1 MTPTACAKEMLP
13 YAGPLHTAPNGKRG
27 YLYMGFELDG
37 NGKSILR
44 DLERRTP
51 LIVQQELYFDEEM
64 PEMPCVYILS
74 SGGPNVDGDRYEQHF
89 VVRRDAF
96 AHVSTGAAT
105 KLAEMRR
112 NYSGL
117 VQRFDLEAG
126 AYLEYLPEPIIP
138 CRHTRYH
145 VDTTIRIDPTATLFY
160 AEIYLSGRRYFGEG
174 ERFCYDISVGQDA
187 GRTARR
193 RTALSGKIHHPT
205 RPHITG
211 RARRDER
218 LRHLRERCR
227 ADAARQG
234 RVPLRTDEGL
244 HRPRTSSGRR
254 RYTVAERLWAELQG
268 ARRRHRHRE
277 TACTQFLQRCTPL
290 RQGSPPTGRISVE
303 DINPTVTHTIQEN
316 NYLTNKKW
324 KHKRLR
330 RWKHPAKI
338 HSISLQGC
346 CAAQGR

>member
-1 MTPTACAKEMLP
+1 
-13 YAGPLHTAPNGKRG
+13 
-27 YLYMGFELDG
+27 MGFELDG

-174 ERFCYDISVGQDA
+174 ERFCYDILSVKTQAERPDA
-187 GRTARR
+187 APLFQEKFIIRPDRTSPEGLGAMNGYDIFANAVVLTPPDKAECLYE
-193 RTALSGKIHHPT
+193 RTKAFI
-205 RPHITG
+205 
-211 RARRDER
+211 D
-218 LRHLRERCR
+218 RERR
-227 ADAARQG
+227 LAAGVTRLPNG
-234 RVPLRTDEGL
+234 CGL
-244 HRPRTSSGRR
+244 SYKVLGDDTG
-254 RYTVAERLWAELQG
+254 TV
-268 ARRRHRHRE
+268 
-277 TACTQFLQRCTPL
+277 
-290 RQGSPPTGRISVE
+290 
-303 DINPTVTHTIQEN
+303 
-316 NYLTNKKW
+316 
-324 KHKRLR
+324 KRLVRNFCSDVR
-330 RWKHPAKI
+330 RCVK
-338 HSISLQGC
+338 
-346 CAAQGR
+346 GRPLPEEFPWRI

>member
-174 ERFCYDISVGQDA
+174 ERFCYDILSVKTQAERPDA
-187 GRTARR
+187 APLFQEKFIIRPDRTSPEGLSAMNGYDIFANAVVLTPPDKAECLYE
-193 RTALSGKIHHPT
+193 RTKAFI
-205 RPHITG
+205 
-211 RARRDER
+211 D
-218 LRHLRERCR
+218 RERR
-227 ADAARQG
+227 LAAGVTRLPNG
-234 RVPLRTDEGL
+234 CGL
-244 HRPRTSSGRR
+244 SYKVLGDDTG
-254 RYTVAERLWAELQG
+254 TV
-268 ARRRHRHRE
+268 
-277 TACTQFLQRCTPL
+277 
-290 RQGSPPTGRISVE
+290 
-303 DINPTVTHTIQEN
+303 
-316 NYLTNKKW
+316 
-324 KHKRLR
+324 KRLVRNFCSDVR
-330 RWKHPAKI
+330 RCVK
-338 HSISLQGC
+338 
-346 CAAQGR
+346 GRPLPEEFPWRI

>member
-1 MTPTACAKEMLP
+1 MTPTACAKEMRP
-13 YAGPLHTAPNGKRG
+13 YAGPLHTAPTGKRG

-37 NGKSILR
+37 DGKSILR

-51 LIVQQELYFDEEM
+51 LIVQQELYFDEAM

-117 VQRFDLEAG
+117 VQRFDLEAD

-160 AEIYLSGRRYFGEG
+160 AEIYLSGRRYFGAG
-174 ERFCYDISVGQDA
+174 ERFCYDILSVKTRAERPDETPLFQEKFIVRPDRVSPEGLGAMNGYDIFA
-187 GRTARR
+187 NAVVLTPPDKAESLYERTKAFIDRESRTAAGVTRLPNGCG
-193 RTALSGKIHHPT
+193 LSYKVLGDD
-205 RPHITG
+205 TG
-211 RARRDER
+211 
-218 LRHLRERCR
+218 
-227 ADAARQG
+227 
-234 RVPLRTDEGL
+234 
-244 HRPRTSSGRR
+244 
-254 RYTVAERLWAELQG
+254 TV
-268 ARRRHRHRE
+268 
-277 TACTQFLQRCTPL
+277 
-290 RQGSPPTGRISVE
+290 
-303 DINPTVTHTIQEN
+303 
-316 NYLTNKKW
+316 
-324 KHKRLR
+324 KRLVR
-330 RWKHPAKI
+330 NFCSDVRLCVK
-338 HSISLQGC
+338 
-346 CAAQGR
+346 GRPLPEEFPWR